1 MIELP
6 DRPAPNGVNITP
18 IDFGFFQRPGSGAAS
33 LRIDR
38 PGNRYRVEL
47 SFPPMKQ
54 DDARRF
60 AARLQ
65 RARREG
71 LRVELP
77 LLEKQGSPGLP
88 VVDAAN
94 PTGTTLPLRNL
105 TPHYTVKEGFW
116 LHVEDASGTRY
127 LHSVAA
133 NGIANASGV
142 LSVQLTE
149 AIRAPLADG
158 SPVNLGNPTVEGIV
172 PEEIAWS
179 LSIDR
184 LVRFGGT
191 IVIEEVA

>member
-1 MIELP
+1 
-6 DRPAPNGVNITP
+6 
-18 IDFGFFQRPGSGAAS
+18 
-33 LRIDR
+33 
-38 PGNRYRVEL
+38 
-47 SFPPMKQ
+47 FPPMKPG
-54 DDARRF
+54 DARRF

-65 RARREG
+65 RAKREG

-77 LLEKQGSPGLP
+77 LLGMSQGSPGSP
-88 VVDAAN
+88 VVNATN

-105 TPHYTVKEGFW
+105 TPHYAVKEGFW

-158 SPVNLGNPTVEGIV
+158 SPVNLSAPTVEGIV